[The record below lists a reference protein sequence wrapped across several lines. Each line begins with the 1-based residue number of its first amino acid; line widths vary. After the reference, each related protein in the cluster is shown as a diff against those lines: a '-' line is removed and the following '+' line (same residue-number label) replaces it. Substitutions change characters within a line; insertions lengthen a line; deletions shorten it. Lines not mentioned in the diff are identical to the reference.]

1 MKNNLLLT
9 ATAFMAI
16 GCASFQ
22 QHPLVYEVENTGAA
36 LPKIEYVNP
45 DNLPPCATLPDP
57 FEWSD
62 GSGRSTNFADW
73 ELRRNQI
80 KSEIE
85 FYEIG
90 VKPDRPEE
98 ITATLTDTVLTVVVS
113 HNGKTVTLTS
123 RMRVPKEGYGPFPVS
138 IGMGRFSGTGA
149 LRRDLFENCIQ
160 IPYDHDQ
167 VAKYSMNDR
176 DTTYPF
182 YQMYPE
188 LRGNGNYSAWAWGV
202 SRIIDGLE
210 IVADQL
216 NADLSHICVTGC
228 SYAGKMAMYS
238 SALDERIALAIVQES
253 GGGGI
258 NSWRVSDDFTARTDT
273 NVERVCNT
281 NYTWFMP
288 ALKERAKTLAE
299 VMPDEADEARLAL
312 WFRDLASVIDYIHA
326 EGVVHRDVKLNN
338 IIAQMGAPLMFTGD
352 ADFSLMTENKE
363 QLCVSLLKQKAA
375 IEVSEEGTKA
385 SAVTAAAMMTTVFT
399 TDLGLSIICCTKPQ
413 SGKTRNA
420 RTAQMPKSM
429 YAHHINVSVTA
440 CSICS

>member
-1 MKNNLLLT
+1 MKNRYLLIIGLL
-9 ATAFMAI
+9 ATV
-16 GCASFQ
+16 GCTKQ
-22 QHPLVYEVENTGAA
+22 QPPLVYNTENTGAA
-36 LPKIEYVNP
+36 LPKIERVSP
-45 DNLPPCATLPDP
+45 DKLPQCATLPDP
-57 FEWSD
+57 FAWSD
-62 GSGRSTNFADW
+62 GKGRSTKFSNW
-73 ELRRNQI
+73 ERRRNQI

-90 VKPDRPEE
+90 VKPDKPEDVS
-98 ITATLTDTVLTVVVS
+98 ATLNDSILTVVVK

-123 RMRVPKEGYGPFPVS
+123 RMRVPKTGNGPFPVS

-149 LRRDLFENCIQ
+149 LRRDLFEGCIQ
-160 IPYDHDQ
+160 VPFDHDQ

-210 IVADQL
+210 IVAQQL
-216 NADLSHICVTGC
+216 NADLAHICVTGC

-273 NVERVCNT
+273 NVERISNT

-288 ALKERAKTLAE
+288 ALKDNFEGRADRLPFDHHEILAMCAPRAVLVLGNADYEWLCDHSGYVSCRAAEYVYQKFGIADRFGYVFDGKHPHCRASDLQVEAVKAYVAKFMFGDKTANTLIRE
-299 VMPDEADEARLAL
+299 TTPT
-312 WFRDLASVIDYIHA
+312 
-326 EGVVHRDVKLNN
+326 LNN
-338 IIAQMGAPLMFTGD
+338 V
-352 ADFSLMTENKE
+352 NYK
-363 QLCVSLLKQKAA
+363 KW
-375 IEVSEEGTKA
+375 IEAWAE
-385 SAVTAAAMMTTVFT
+385 
-399 TDLGLSIICCTKPQ
+399 
-413 SGKTRNA
+413 
-420 RTAQMPKSM
+420 
-429 YAHHINVSVTA
+429 
-440 CSICS
+440 

>member
-1 MKNNLLLT
+1 MKTTLLLT
-9 ATAFMAI
+9 SAAFFAI
-16 GCASFQ
+16 GCTSFQ
-22 QHPLVYEVENTGAA
+22 QHPFVYEVENSGAS

-45 DNLPPCATLPDP
+45 DKLPQCSTLPDP

-62 GSGRSTNFADW
+62 GSGRSTKFADW
-73 ELRRNQI
+73 EQRRNQI

-90 VKPDRPEE
+90 VKPDKPDT
-98 ITATLTDTVLTVVVS
+98 ITASLNDTILTVVIN

-123 RMRVPKEGYGPFPVS
+123 KMRVPKEGNGPFPVS

-273 NVERVCNT
+273 NVERICNT

-288 ALKERAKTLAE
+288 ALKEHFDGRVERLPFDHHEILAMCAPRAVLVLGNADYEWLCDHSGYVSCRGAEAVYQTFGIADRFGYVFDGKHPHCRASELQVEAVKAFVAKFLFDDPTPNTVIREITPTLKN
-299 VMPDEADEARLAL
+299 VDYHKWIDQWADKDGR
-312 WFRDLASVIDYIHA
+312 
-326 EGVVHRDVKLNN
+326 K
-338 IIAQMGAPLMFTGD
+338 
-352 ADFSLMTENKE
+352 
-363 QLCVSLLKQKAA
+363 
-375 IEVSEEGTKA
+375 
-385 SAVTAAAMMTTVFT
+385 
-399 TDLGLSIICCTKPQ
+399 
-413 SGKTRNA
+413 
-420 RTAQMPKSM
+420 
-429 YAHHINVSVTA
+429 
-440 CSICS
+440 

>member
-1 MKNNLLLT
+1 MKKANLLLISST
-9 ATAFMAI
+9 LMLV
-16 GCASFQ
+16 GCTSFQ
-22 QHPLVYEVENTGAA
+22 QHPLVYDIENTGAA
-36 LPKIEYVNP
+36 LPKINYVNP
-45 DNLPPCATLPDP
+45 DELPQCPTLPDP
-57 FEWSD
+57 FAWSD
-62 GSGRSTNFADW
+62 GSGRSTNFDDW
-73 ELRRNQI
+73 EKRRNEI

-90 VKPDRPEE
+90 VKPDRPED
-98 ITATLTDTVLTVVVS
+98 ITATLNDTVLTVVVN

-160 IPYDHDQ
+160 VPFDHDQ

-188 LRGNGNYSAWAWGV
+188 LSGNGNYSAWAWGV

-273 NVERVCNT
+273 NVERICNT

-288 ALKERAKTLAE
+288 ALKEHFEGRVERLPFDHHEILAMCAPRAVLVLGNADYEWLCDHSGYVSCRAAEEVYKTFGISDRFGYVFDGKHPHCRASDLQ
-299 VMPDEADEARLAL
+299 VEAVKAFVAKFMFDNSTANTTIREITPTLKN
-312 WFRDLASVIDYIHA
+312 VDYKKWIEPWA
-326 EGVVHRDVKLNN
+326 
-338 IIAQMGAPLMFTGD
+338 GD
-352 ADFSLMTENKE
+352 NK
-363 QLCVSLLKQKAA
+363 
-375 IEVSEEGTKA
+375 
-385 SAVTAAAMMTTVFT
+385 
-399 TDLGLSIICCTKPQ
+399 
-413 SGKTRNA
+413 
-420 RTAQMPKSM
+420 
-429 YAHHINVSVTA
+429 
-440 CSICS
+440 